1 MRAPTC
7 CPSRPSSSTPA
18 TEMRA
23 LVTGGAGFLG
33 QHVVGLARARGWE
46 VSAPDRGALNL
57 RDPAAVARAVG
68 ELRPQLIL
76 HLAAMTSPA
85 QAEADPQGAQADN
98 VAAVAALLAAPGDAR
113 LVLVS
118 TCHVYGILPPTPV
131 SEATPPAPSGV
142 YARTKAAGE
151 ALGLAASSGGARR
164 GDRPTLPP
172 HRPWAPP
179 ALRARGLGRPGAG
192 RGDDPAHGPPGPHPG
207 LPRRARRRRGPA
219 DRGHDR
225 GARGRSTTSA
235 AAWAC
240 PCAALAE
247 HIAQGRPIVEEPSRG
262 PRRGGARLVGDP
274 KKLGALGWAP
284 RIPLAQSLAELVAR
298 G

>member
-1 MRAPTC
+1 
-7 CPSRPSSSTPA
+7 
-18 TEMRA
+18 MRA

-57 RDPAAVARAVG
+57 RDAAAVARAVG
-68 ELRPQLIL
+68 ERRPQLIL

-85 QAEADPQGAQADN
+85 QAEADPEGAQADN
-98 VAAVAALLAAPGDAR
+98 VAAVAALIAAPGDAR

-131 SEATPPAPSGV
+131 SEATPLTPSGV

-151 ALGLAASSGGARR
+151 ALGLAASRAGR
-164 GDRPTLPP
+164 DVVIVRPFHLTGPG
-172 HRPWAPP
+172 HRPPYAPADWA
-179 ALRARGLGRPGAG
+179 AQVRAGATTLRTGRLDLVRDYLDVRDAAEGLLIVATAG
-192 RGDDPAHGPPGPHPG
+192 RAGEVYNLCSGVGVP
-207 LPRRARRRRGPA
+207 L
-219 DRGHDR
+219 
-225 GARGRSTTSA
+225 RS
-235 AAWAC
+235 
-240 PCAALAE
+240 LAE
-247 HIAQGRPIVEEPSRG
+247 HIAQGRPIVEEPSRARAG
-262 PRRGGARLVGDP
+262 EVLRLVGDP

>member
-1 MRAPTC
+1 
-7 CPSRPSSSTPA
+7 
-18 TEMRA
+18 MRA

-57 RDPAAVARAVG
+57 RDPAAVARAVD
-68 ELRPQLIL
+68 ERRPQLIL

-85 QAEADPQGAQADN
+85 QAEADPEGAQADN

-151 ALGLAASSGGARR
+151 ALGLAASRAGR
-164 GDRPTLPP
+164 DVVIVRPFHLTGPG
-172 HRPWAPP
+172 HRPPYAPADWA
-179 ALRARGLGRPGAG
+179 AQVRAGATTLRTGRLDLIRDYLDVRDAAEGLLIVATAG
-192 RGDDPAHGPPGPHPG
+192 RAGEVYNLCSGVGVP
-207 LPRRARRRRGPA
+207 L
-219 DRGHDR
+219 
-225 GARGRSTTSA
+225 RSV
-235 AAWAC
+235 
-240 PCAALAE
+240 AE
-247 HIAQGRPIVEEPSRG
+247 HIAQGRPIIEEPSRARAG
-262 PRRGGARLVGDP
+262 EVLRLVGDP

>member
-1 MRAPTC
+1 
-7 CPSRPSSSTPA
+7 
-18 TEMRA
+18 MRA

-57 RDPAAVARAVG
+57 RDAAAVARAVG
-68 ELRPQLIL
+68 EQRPQLIL

-85 QAEADPQGAQADN
+85 QAEADPEGAQADN
-98 VAAVAALLAAPGDAR
+98 VAAVAALIAAPGDAR

-118 TCHVYGILPPTPV
+118 TCHVYGLVPPTPV

-151 ALGLAASSGGARR
+151 ALGLAASRAGR
-164 GDRPTLPP
+164 DVVIVRPFHLTGPG
-172 HRPWAPP
+172 HRPPYAPADWA
-179 ALRARGLGRPGAG
+179 AQVRAGATSLRTGRLDLVRDYLDVRDAAEGLLIVATAG
-192 RGDDPAHGPPGPHPG
+192 RAGEVYNLCSGVGVP
-207 LPRRARRRRGPA
+207 L
-219 DRGHDR
+219 
-225 GARGRSTTSA
+225 RS
-235 AAWAC
+235 
-240 PCAALAE
+240 LAE
-247 HIAQGRPIVEEPSRG
+247 HIAQGRPIVEEPSRARAG
-262 PRRGGARLVGDP
+262 EVLRLVGDP

>member
-1 MRAPTC
+1 
-7 CPSRPSSSTPA
+7 
-18 TEMRA
+18 MRA

-57 RDPAAVARAVG
+57 RDPAAVARAVD
-68 ELRPQLIL
+68 ERRPQLIL

-85 QAEADPQGAQADN
+85 QAEADPEGAQADN

-142 YARTKAAGE
+142 YARTKALGE
-151 ALGLAASSGGARR
+151 ALGLAASRAGR
-164 GDRPTLPP
+164 DVVIVRPFHLTGPG
-172 HRPWAPP
+172 HRPPYAPADWA
-179 ALRARGLGRPGAG
+179 AQVRAGATTLRTGRLDLIRDYLDVRDAAEGLLIVATAG
-192 RGDDPAHGPPGPHPG
+192 RAGEVYNLCSGVGVP
-207 LPRRARRRRGPA
+207 L
-219 DRGHDR
+219 
-225 GARGRSTTSA
+225 RSV
-235 AAWAC
+235 
-240 PCAALAE
+240 AE
-247 HIAQGRPIVEEPSRG
+247 HIAQGRPIIEEPSRARAG
-262 PRRGGARLVGDP
+262 EVLRLVGDP